1 MNKILTFACV
11 GLAMC
16 TNAFAANTDKQF
28 KDEIKLGLPSG
39 MVYGTAYTPTPGE
52 SYYIDTIT
60 VEGYGNYGELG
71 REVLY
76 NEQTTAPDAPDYKIF
91 VPASNYLR
99 MGGGMNV
106 AGLTR
111 HAHVGETKHHSRDSW
126 NFMIGAGWN
135 LSSYVRG
142 EFAFQESMFK
152 FNGIS
157 ELSADY
163 YPVNGMLYFDFWRR
177 FVRMGD
183 ITYRR
188 NFVPFM
194 GVGAGIGLYDFTGTD
209 GAHGLMVAAPRAEF
223 GMNFMLTDLIGLD
236 IAYQYQMIIGHGF
249 GWQTHRMGVDNI
261 GNVMATFRINF

>member
-1 MNKILTFACV
+1 MNKILTFGCIGIA
-11 GLAMC
+11 LF
-16 TNAFAANTDKQF
+16 TNAFAGSDKQF
-28 KDEIKLGLPSG
+28 KNEIKRGLPSG

-52 SYYIDTIT
+52 AYYIDTIT
-60 VEGYGNYGELG
+60 AEGYGDYGELG

-76 NEQTTAPDAPDYKIF
+76 DEQKPESDAPEYKIF
-91 VPASNYLR
+91 VPTSNYLR
-99 MGGGMNV
+99 MGGGMNIP
-106 AGLTR
+106 GLTR
-111 HAHVGETKHHSRDSW
+111 HARVGDTRHHSRDSW

-142 EFAFQESMFK
+142 EFNFQESMFK
-152 FNGIS
+152 FRDVP
-157 ELSADY
+157 EQSANY
-163 YPVNGMLYFDFWRR
+163 YTVNGMLYFDLWRR

-188 NFVPFM
+188 DFIPFI
-194 GVGAGIGLYDFTGTD
+194 GVGAGVGLYEFDGTD
-209 GAHGLMVAAPRAEF
+209 GAHGMMVAAPRAEL

-261 GNVMATFRINF
+261 GNVMATFRVNF